1 MYCVNIQTKCELSSN
16 RKAQPL
22 FDQRGNVCGSYLF
35 IGPSGHIW
43 PSDWK
48 RYSFKLQRNYGGL
61 VHVNYA
67 IVLATA
73 MFDDVW
79 MSNGQCRL
87 FWISSMTE
95 QIISNARLP

>member
-1 MYCVNIQTKCELSSN
+1 MYCVYCVYIQTKCELSSY

-48 RYSFKLQRNYGGL
+48 RYSFK
-61 VHVNYA
+61 
-67 IVLATA
+67 I
-73 MFDDVW
+73 
-79 MSNGQCRL
+79 
-87 FWISSMTE
+87 
-95 QIISNARLP
+95 